1 MTHSEKCRVCGDPL
15 DQPLAGRRRE
25 YCSVRCRRKQEV
37 AIARLR
43 AALMDVEA
51 KIQRHTARPSAW
63 GNHQLPILMPKRERI
78 LAELAEL
85 TG

>member
-1 MTHSEKCRVCGDPL
+1 MPEFCRVCAKPIE
-15 DQPLAGRRRE
+15 QPARGRRKV
-25 YCSVRCRRKQEV
+25 YCSITCRRTQEA

-43 AALMDVEA
+43 AALTDVEA
-51 KIQRHTARPSAW
+51 KIQRHTARPSPW
-63 GNHQLPILMPKRERI
+63 GNHQLPILLPKRERI

>member
-1 MTHSEKCRVCGDPL
+1 MTPEFCKTCGAPL
-15 DQPLAGRRRE
+15 EQPETGRRRE
-25 YCSVRCRRKQEV
+25 YCSVRCRRKQEA

-43 AALMDVEA
+43 AALTDLEA
-51 KIQRHTARPSAW
+51 KIQRHTARPSPW
-63 GNHQLPILMPKRERI
+63 GNHQLPILLPKRERI